1 MRRSGKNGKKEGSK
15 GKKKSSKG
23 EICVKKERN
32 KQQERKKHFVFF
44 IFVWGKR
51 EEAIGEDMAGFVHR
65 FFVNSH

>member
-32 KQQERKKHFVFF
+32 SKKERNILCF
-44 IFVWGKR
+44 
-51 EEAIGEDMAGFVHR
+51 
-65 FFVNSH
+65 